1 MTNSHFEPD
10 TNPLALALMF
20 AGTGLAWVG
29 LIVAVG
35 MAVVR

>member
-1 MTNSHFEPD
+1 MTAPIFEPD
-10 TNPLALALMF
+10 ANPLALALMF
-20 AGTGLAWVG
+20 AGTGLVWVG